1 MPKTYGLIL
10 AGGRGTRFWPRSRRR
25 SSKQVLRLFGDRSLI
40 QQTVARLAPVIPPER
55 LWVLTNEH
63 LREEIV
69 RQLPEVPR
77 RQILAEPAQRNT
89 APAIGLA
96 AHILQSIDPDAV
108 MGVFP
113 SDHVIGKPR
122 EYGRLVKDAFRSA
135 AQGNIVVLGI
145 QPRWAETG
153 YGYIEFPKTAPA
165 ASTFDA
171 PVSVAPV
178 KAGATLPIR
187 RFREKPNGPIARR
200 YVAAGNFYWNAGMFF
215 WRTSVLLDAL
225 RAYLPRTASLL
236 ATLPAF
242 RSRKFAARVA
252 EVFPLCENI
261 SIDYALLEPATLKGH
276 PPVVGIPAGDIG
288 WNDVGSW
295 NAVYELEPRDRQG
308 NALRSHALIEASSGN
323 YVDAEKKMVA
333 LLGVRDLIVVDTPDA
348 LLIAD
353 RSRAQ
358 EVGELVKRI
367 ELAGHDHLL

>member
-1 MPKTYGLIL
+1 MSKSYGLIL

-25 SSKQVLRLFGDRSLI
+25 TAKQVLRLFGDRSLI
-40 QQTVARLAPVIPPER
+40 QQTVARLTPVIPPER
-55 LWVLTNEH
+55 LFVLTNDH
-63 LREEIV
+63 LRDEIV

-96 AHILQSIDPDAV
+96 AHIVQSIEKDAL

-113 SDHVIGKPR
+113 SDHVIAKPR
-122 EYGRLVKDAFRSA
+122 DFARLVKTAFRSA

-145 QPRWAETG
+145 QPRWPETG
-153 YGYIEFPKTAPA
+153 YGYIEFPTAPPIRA
-165 ASTFDA
+165 GIAV
-171 PVSVAPV
+171 PVS
-178 KAGATLPIR
+178 
-187 RFREKPNGPIARR
+187 RFREKPKGPIARR

-215 WRTSVLLDAL
+215 WKASVLLDAL
-225 RAYLPRTASLL
+225 RTYLPRTASLL

-242 RSRKFAARVA
+242 KSRSFAAKLA
-252 EVFPLCENI
+252 EAFPLCENI
-261 SIDYALLEPATLKGH
+261 SIDYAVLERASLQGR

-295 NAVYELEPRDRQG
+295 NAVYELEERDAQG
-308 NALRSHALIEASSGN
+308 NALRANALIEASSGN
-323 YVDAEKKMVA
+323 YVDADKKLVA
-333 LLGVRDLIVVDTPDA
+333 LLGVNDLIVVDTPDA

-367 ELAGHDHLL
+367 ELAGHEHLL

>member
-1 MPKTYGLIL
+1 MAKTYGLIL

-25 SSKQVLRLFGDRSLI
+25 TAKQVLRLFGDRSLI
-40 QQTVARLAPVIPPER
+40 QQTVARLTPVIPPER
-55 LWVLTNEH
+55 LFVLTNDH
-63 LREEIV
+63 LRDEIV
-69 RQLPEVPR
+69 RQLPDVPR

-113 SDHVIGKPR
+113 SDHVIAKPR
-122 EYGRLVKDAFRSA
+122 EYARLVKAAFRSA

-145 QPRWAETG
+145 QPRWPETG
-153 YGYIEFPKTAPA
+153 YGYIQFPK
-165 ASTFDA
+165 
-171 PVSVAPV
+171 SVKPGETTPLLV
-178 KAGATLPIR
+178 Q
-187 RFREKPNGPIARR
+187 RFREKPESPVARR
-200 YVAAGNFYWNAGMFF
+200 DVAAGNFYWNAGMFF
-215 WRTSVLLDAL
+215 WRASVLLDAL
-225 RAYLPRTASLL
+225 RMYLPRTASLL
-236 ATLPAF
+236 ATLPKFGSGKTMPRA
-242 RSRKFAARVA
+242 FAAKLA

-261 SIDYALLEPATLKGH
+261 SIDYAVLEPASREAC

-295 NAVYELEPRDRQG
+295 NAVYELEARDAHG
-308 NALRSHALIEASSGN
+308 NALRSHALIQASSGN
-323 YVDAEKKMVA
+323 YVDADKKLVA
-333 LLGVRDLIVVDTPDA
+333 LLGVNGLIVVDTPDA

-367 ELAGHDHLL
+367 ELAGHEHLL